1 MWLGSWGYSRTT
13 SHGAPIMPQCRLTVL
28 SLTWCR
34 TTSRLALAT
43 PQADFGA
50 SCATSAAGS
59 AEQDVL
65 AVAGSLLTPH
75 WRVRRSFQHLRA
87 LRFSS
92 PHPTSIPPHA
102 HAHARKT
109 FLNGSRRPAV
119 NLNYCIPNASF
130 RVSSS
135 PPESRYNS
143 PPAASILSPGERR
156 HPQIDSS
163 HLSFVPRSEAGYRS
177 GQVRLGQARPG
188 QDKARECG
196 TRQPWL
202 EFIDYTPERRWR
214 LLQTPV

>member
-1 MWLGSWGYSRTT
+1 VWLGSWGYSRTT

-75 WRVRRSFQHLRA
+75 WRVRRSSQHLRA

-119 NLNYCIPNASF
+119 NLNYTQCQLHRLVFSSRIPIQL
-130 RVSSS
+130 
-135 PPESRYNS
+135 PSRCFHLVARRETT
-143 PPAASILSPGERR
+143 PA
-156 HPQIDSS
+156 D
-163 HLSFVPRSEAGYRS
+163 
-177 GQVRLGQARPG
+177 
-188 QDKARECG
+188 
-196 TRQPWL
+196 
-202 EFIDYTPERRWR
+202 
-214 LLQTPV
+214 